1 MPESVPPL
9 DGLAADPSQLESLPR
24 ATLLDLLRVTRL
36 LTVEL
41 EHALAA
47 RPPEPVLP
55 VPDGASHDR
64 RLTPAEAAAYLGVSS
79 RWLRQRDV
87 PGKITL
93 GHRTVVY
100 SAKALEKYL
109 RQRAVK

>member
-9 DGLAADPSQLESLPR
+9 DALAADPSQLASLPR
-24 ATLLDLLRVTRL
+24 TTLLDLLRVTRL
-36 LTVEL
+36 LAVEL

-47 RPPEPVLP
+47 RQPEPVLP
-55 VPDGASHDR
+55 VPDGASPDR
-64 RLTPAEAAAYLGVSS
+64 RLTPPEAAAYLGVSL

-87 PGKITL
+87 PGKIKL

-109 RQRAVK
+109 RQRAAR